1 MNRTSLALAVA
12 SLLALAAAGSAAAA
26 PQLSIGSAQGAA
38 GAEVSVALTLERS
51 GGAAISVIAPLQFDF
66 DDSRLAFVGC
76 TSAVAGKAAT
86 VQRTGRRVGLVLA
99 GGDAVFPDGPVARCT
114 FNVLAGASG
123 SAPLTFVRAGMAD
136 TQFNDIE
143 AQGRDGAVVIAP

>member
-1 MNRTSLALAVA
+1 MNRTSLSLAVA
-12 SLLALAAAGSAAAA
+12 SLLALAAGSAAAA
-26 PQLSIGSAQGAA
+26 PQVTIGSAQGAA
-38 GAEVSVALTLERS
+38 GAEVSVALTLERN
-51 GGAAISVIAPLQFDF
+51 GAPINVIAPLQFDF
-66 DDSRLAFVGC
+66 DDARLAFVGC

-86 VQRTGRRVGLVLA
+86 VQRSGRRIGMVLA
-99 GGDAVFPDGPVARCT
+99 GGDAVFADGPVARCT